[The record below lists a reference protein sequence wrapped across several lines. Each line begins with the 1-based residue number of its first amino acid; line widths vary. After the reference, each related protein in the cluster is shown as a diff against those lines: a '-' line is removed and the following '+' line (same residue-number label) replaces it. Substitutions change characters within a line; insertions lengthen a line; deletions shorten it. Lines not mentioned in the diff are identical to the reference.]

1 MKKILGIF
9 MIALAIF
16 STSCKKECVT
26 DVVASF
32 TVPND
37 YNDSIT
43 FTNTSTGGKTYLWN
57 FGDGTTSTAQN
68 PPAHVYTSGGE
79 KKVTLTVTNGKVSAT
94 SFAYVYPY
102 ILE

>member
-37 YNDSIT
+37 YNDSI
-43 FTNTSTGGKTYLWN
+43 TSTGGKTYLWN